1 MKIAIVLFSLIGL
14 ALSGEIGQR
23 IYRESQGGTDTVC
36 LEFKSANRPP
46 SRICGTP
53 QSVNRETLSSAQV
66 EAGHNG
72 RSVAEKLTH
81 TPTINFESPNGIP
94 MGLTGLASFNGQM
107 ASIPAQFTGRSISR
121 EDGRT
126 IFIPPYGL
134 RPQNPSIQRS
144 SAGVPRMNSNCN
156 ENSENSPIDATANK
170 EQRMSEQMPLQLGD
184 PSAQNLQIGNAYG
197 SLSRG
202 ISPFTAG
209 LTALH
214 FPNLFY
220 SNLNEMIMRLHED
233 TKKMTQESNRKIQ
246 QLEEIIQNHLRTE
259 TPTGRAPLSKETVS
273 EQNLNRTLSTMP
285 KKIIRTD
292 NKQ

>member
-121 EDGRT
+121 ED
-126 IFIPPYGL
+126 
-134 RPQNPSIQRS
+134 
-144 SAGVPRMNSNCN
+144 GVPRMNSNCN